1 MTDLNSFGFSPDLAD
16 SLQNLESPNAIPAR
30 IINQR
35 RSNYLV
41 HTEKNELSVI
51 LSSGLAKRLVSEGGS
66 GALPVVGDW
75 VAVLNEPEG
84 EVHRIVA
91 VLPRRNKLSRKV
103 AGQESREQV
112 MAANLDHVLIVTAVG
127 EEYNPRRLER
137 YLAIAHETGARIT
150 ILLNKVD
157 EAKGGLEP
165 YLKDIRTIAPDI
177 QTLAL
182 SALKDAGTDAVHG
195 LLESGDT
202 AVLIGSSG
210 VGKSTLINCLLGYE
224 RQQTLEIRS
233 SDDHGRHATT
243 SRELIPLPG
252 GGMIIDNPGLREIQ
266 LWIEGD
272 GLARTFQDI
281 EELAVS
287 CRFKDCAHRTEPGC
301 AVRQAVSTGELDI
314 KRLESYLKLQREL
327 ELSDH
332 RFRAQEQKRKGRMF
346 STYRKQFQERRRRGE
361 KA

>member
-1 MTDLNSFGFSPDLAD
+1 
-16 SLQNLESPNAIPAR
+16 
-30 IINQR
+30 
-35 RSNYLV
+35 
-41 HTEKNELSVI
+41 
-51 LSSGLAKRLVSEGGS
+51 
-66 GALPVVGDW
+66 
-75 VAVLNEPEG
+75 
-84 EVHRIVA
+84 
-91 VLPRRNKLSRKV
+91 
-103 AGQESREQV
+103 
-112 MAANLDHVLIVTAVG
+112 
-127 EEYNPRRLER
+127 
-137 YLAIAHETGARIT
+137 
-150 ILLNKVD
+150 
-157 EAKGGLEP
+157 
-165 YLKDIRTIAPDI
+165 
-177 QTLAL
+177 
-182 SALKDAGTDAVHG
+182 
-195 LLESGDT
+195 
-202 AVLIGSSG
+202 